1 MHERCANLE
10 GQLMENLL
18 VTVEN
23 RKKKEKLCQRVDRL
37 EEENKRLLKEVKN
50 LMVKQENGDQRLE
63 IYREHN
69 IELTFNHNTMITT
82 INTVIGELNNVI
94 SILYNKDQEN

>member
-10 GQLMENLL
+10 GQLMDNLV

-23 RKKKEKLCQRVDRL
+23 RKKEEKLSQRVDRL
-37 EEENKRLLKEVKN
+37 EEENKRLLKEVKY

-63 IYREHN
+63 FYKEHN
-69 IELTFNHNTMITT
+69 IVLSFNHNTMITT